1 MRGFTLVETVV
12 ALLLLM
18 VALLLGL
25 ALVLEQ
31 PRVVRRLDGQLT
43 ALEALE
49 TTVEALRV
57 GVLPLVSTQLP
68 ATETRPA
75 RFIEVTPDAVRPHL
89 FQVQV
94 RVRYV
99 VLGRSQERRLE
110 TLIWSPP

>member
-31 PRVVRRLDGQLT
+31 PRLLRRLDGQLF

-49 TTVEALRV
+49 ATMEALRV
-57 GVLPLVSTQLP
+57 GALPLVSTELP

-75 RFIEVTPDAVRPHL
+75 RFIEVTPDDVRPHL
-89 FQVQV
+89 FRVQV

-99 VLGRSQERRLE
+99 VLGRLQERRLE

>member
-31 PRVVRRLDGQLT
+31 PRVARRLDGQLA

-57 GVLPLVSTQLP
+57 GVLPLVSTELP
-68 ATETRPA
+68 ATEVRPA
-75 RFIEVTPDAVRPHL
+75 RFIEVTPDGVRPHL
-89 FQVQV
+89 FRVQV

-99 VLGRSQERRLE
+99 VLGRTLERRLE

>member
-31 PRVVRRLDGQLT
+31 PRVVRRLDGQRQ
-43 ALEALE
+43 ALAALE

-57 GVLPLVSTQLP
+57 GALPLVTSELP
-68 ATETRPA
+68 ASDSWPERG
-75 RFIEVTPDAVRPHL
+75 IEVTPDATRPHL
-89 FQVQV
+89 FRVQV

-99 VLGRSQERRLE
+99 VLGRLHERDLE
-110 TLIWSPP
+110 TLVWSPP